1 MFLKSMLLPLTPA
14 RGTVSGGDGMPT
26 TYDAQG
32 HPTCSVAPLAG
43 NTFQR
48 RRCARQTKPMQECH
62 PERSAGSLS
71 GERSLAALR
80 MTKRDG
86 LFFEMYCPLRA
97 PGAGGQTPTASRF
110 FPDGCGSG
118 SRWLPDPHPSG
129 KPLRSA
135 AGAEES
141 RRDLNSHQ

>member
-43 NTFQR
+43 
-48 RRCARQTKPMQECH
+48 AR
-62 PERSAGSLS
+62 
-71 GERSLAALR
+71 
-80 MTKRDG
+80 
-86 LFFEMYCPLRA
+86 
-97 PGAGGQTPTASRF
+97 GGG
-110 FPDGCGSG
+110 PD
-118 SRWLPDPHPSG
+118 
-129 KPLRSA
+129 A
-135 AGAEES
+135 VGAEES